1 MFRTIKR
8 MLPASTKQ
16 GIVNVL
22 HIAVGRPVVGAIR
35 ERSLALEQVF
45 DQRISRIEASVARI
59 EEALGAIR
67 QDREKANGVLRTDML
82 TRQDLLVT
90 ILDQRLSGLERRLE
104 QVTASA
110 TEPTHPVA
118 AEKHRPA
125 YANGAGQ
132 YTNGAELAV
141 ES

>member
-16 GIVNVL
+16 GMVNVL

-67 QDREKANGVLRTDML
+67 QDRERANGALRSDML
-82 TRQDLLVT
+82 ARQDLLVS

-104 QVTASA
+104 QVTASV
-110 TEPTHPVA
+110 TEPMQPAA
-118 AEKHRPA
+118 AEKHRSA

-132 YTNGAELAV
+132 HTNGTELVV